1 MANASLTLAQWIKY
15 RDMLARVSEKAAEE
29 FRDAVFATN
38 GRFGGVG
45 LGNIPRDELIA
56 YAYALIA
63 KYSEGSAAAACEMYD
78 AIALLSGVSV
88 PPAVPAD
95 VPTIAEVGKAING
108 VLKQSQN
115 PEVVSSPVSRLVK
128 RTGQDTTLQ
137 NALRD
142 GAEAAWIPF
151 GDTCA
156 FCIALASRGWQ
167 TVSKKTLKNGHAE
180 HIHGN
185 CDCAYAVRFNS
196 DTQVE
201 GYEPEEYKKMYYDAS
216 DGTPTEK
223 INAMR
228 REFYQENKDK
238 INAQKRE
245 AYQKRKELNS
255 PSAEET
261 NV

>member
-1 MANASLTLAQWIKY
+1 MANASLTLAQWTKY
-15 RDMLARVSEKAAEE
+15 KDMLARVSEKAAEE
-29 FRDAVFATN
+29 FRDAVFSTN
-38 GRFGGVG
+38 GRFKGVG
-45 LGNIPRDELIA
+45 IKNIPRNELIDF
-56 YAYALIA
+56 AYALIA

-95 VPTIAEVGKAING
+95 IPSIAEVGKAING
-108 VLKQSQN
+108 VIKQSQN
-115 PEVVSSPVSRLVK
+115 PEVISSPVSRLVK
-128 RTGQDTTLQ
+128 RTGQDTTLL
-137 NALRD
+137 NARRD
-142 GAEAAWIPF
+142 GAEFAWIPM

-167 TVSKKTLKNGHAE
+167 TISKKSLKNGHAE

-196 DTQVE
+196 NTQVE
-201 GYEPEEYKKMYYDAS
+201 GYEPDKYKEMYDNAS
-216 DGTPTEK
+216 DGTPKDK

-228 REFYQENKDK
+228 REFYQENKDE

-245 AYQKRKELNS
+245 AYQKREELNE
-255 PSAEET
+255 PSAEEK